1 MKVFFVKSIISFGD
15 FESPERSERVSDY
28 FYNRNDAQKYM
39 EDHFPKSSWGNT
51 CWNTVYVTSD
61 DLVIR

>member
-1 MKVFFVKSIISFGD
+1 MKVFFVKRIISFRD
-15 FESPERSERVSDY
+15 FGFPEQSERVSDY
-28 FYNRNDAQKYM
+28 FYKREDAQKYM

-51 CWNTVYVTSD
+51 SWNTVYVASD